1 MCVSRRQLAS
11 MPSGMVS
18 EATTKRRISL
28 ASLDEQA
35 RKLVGPG
42 PVDTDAVGKWW
53 WITTAVFNFGSDK
66 CLDVLCSPRP
76 PLCGKRERPRREGPL
91 HTSNRIVTACIAIS
105 ITFSQNPVARE
116 FVLVVFRAM

>member
-18 EATTKRRISL
+18 EATIKRRISL

-42 PVDTDAVGKWW
+42 PVDTDAVVQVQ
-53 WITTAVFNFGSDK
+53 WIT
-66 CLDVLCSPRP
+66 
-76 PLCGKRERPRREGPL
+76 EE
-91 HTSNRIVTACIAIS
+91 I
-105 ITFSQNPVARE
+105 
-116 FVLVVFRAM
+116 